1 MPPTDPHFED
11 LAVYALGAMTD
22 DEAAAFEE
30 QLAGCPSCQEELPRM
45 RASVEQL
52 EETPPELFLDGPP
65 ENAEFLVRGALRR
78 IATPVGVAEPRMAG
92 RGWLVTAAAAAAVVL
107 LALGG
112 IVGRQTAPTPVAGP
126 LPTPAASAG
135 PTPVPGTRDATAVD
149 PATGVRLTV
158 EVVPAAGW
166 VRVTAATAGIPAG
179 QRCHLLVV
187 DRSGKKVEAGSWLVS
202 AAGERDGVTLQGSAI
217 VPPDDVASVRVENEA
232 GDVLASTEV

>member
-1 MPPTDPHFED
+1 MPSTDPHFED

-22 DEAAAFEE
+22 DEATAFER
-30 QLAGCPSCQEELPRM
+30 QLADCPSCQEELPRM

-52 EETPPELFLDGPP
+52 EDGPPELLIDGPP

-78 IATPVGVAEPRMAG
+78 IAAPIGVAPPPHMVG
-92 RGWLVTAAAAAAVVL
+92 RGWLVAAAAAAAVVL

-112 IVGRQTAPTPVAGP
+112 IVGRQTAPAPIAGP
-126 LPTPAASAG
+126 PPPPVTAG
-135 PTPVPGTRDATAVD
+135 PTPLPGTRNATAVD

-158 EVVPAAGW
+158 KVVPAAGW

-187 DRSGKKVEAGSWLVS
+187 DRTGKRVEAGSWLVS
-202 AAGERDGVTLQGSAI
+202 ETGARDGVTLQGSAI
-217 VPPDDVASVRVENEA
+217 VPPADVTSVAVENEA
-232 GDVLASTEV
+232 GDVLVSTEV